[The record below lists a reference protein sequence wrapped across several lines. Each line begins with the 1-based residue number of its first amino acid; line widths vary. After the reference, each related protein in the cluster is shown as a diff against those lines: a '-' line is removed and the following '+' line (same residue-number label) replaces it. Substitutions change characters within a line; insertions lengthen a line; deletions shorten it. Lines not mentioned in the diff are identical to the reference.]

1 MCKKI
6 PLTFLLILIVSFVVA
21 QNKTLNA
28 KIFFKNGVKIEG
40 QIKSNF
46 QSKDKLKV
54 TKNGKVERFKLKTID
69 SLIVNDTLFFQIIK
83 DGFFRYY
90 YLRLTNGPI
99 KVYEFSRNLILEM
112 NDRPSVNIGRKYRLA
127 NMYFCTDDKASL
139 KDTIN
144 KIVFINRVKTFN
156 AKGQA
161 PSFRMYDSA
170 RNQINITN
178 IKISFLKPEI
188 GLELKL
194 MKNIGFYNGLGL
206 NFYGS
211 AFREARTFINQDG
224 ISQLRFYITQKKR
237 IRKGNSIRNFTGVY
251 IAPTYR
257 YLFENAVP
265 DKQYVG
271 LEFGFQEQ
279 PILFKTYSNMS
290 IGLGY
295 ELTKKVAMFS
305 FIYNFGFNL

>member
-69 SLIVNDTLFFQIIK
+69 SLIVNDTLFFQIVK

-112 NDRPSVNIGRKYRLA
+112 NGRPSLNIGGKYSLA

-144 KIVFINRVKTFN
+144 KIAFINCVKTFN

-170 RNQINITN
+170 ISQINFAN

-224 ISQLRFYITQKKR
+224 ISQLRFYFTQKKR
-237 IRKGNSIRNFTGVY
+237 VKKGKSIHNFSGMY
-251 IAPTYR
+251 LAPTYR
-257 YLFENAVP
+257 YFFENTLP
-265 DKQYVG
+265 DKQYTG
-271 LEFGFQEQ
+271 IDFGFQEQ
-279 PILFKTYSNMS
+279 RLMFKTYSNVS
-290 IGLGY
+290 FGIGY
-295 ELTKKVAMFS
+295 EHTKKEAMLS
-305 FIYNFGFNL
+305 FIYNIGFNL